1 MSVIVSRTHSEI
13 YMRAPER
20 RAAEE
25 EILVFTAKLNWN
37 THFEMIV
44 YYIARDGGQLGCPFL
59 SVFRTLMPA
68 LLCPHSS
75 LPPLR
80 MSQEIKAQNLCY
92 WFLMAGLPV
101 LKERKWKPRTF
112 WTRSPS
118 PWSFWILN
126 QTVLNMKKLIERG
139 PFPCRSTTRDQPPAR
154 PSV

>member
-80 MSQEIKAQNLCY
+80 M
-92 WFLMAGLPV
+92 
-101 LKERKWKPRTF
+101 KPRNQRTESVLLVSRGR
-112 WTRSPS
+112 TSSSKGKKIEPS
-118 PWSFWILN
+118 GHAP
-126 QTVLNMKKLIERG
+126 QVPGVLGYLIRQ
-139 PFPCRSTTRDQPPAR
+139 F
-154 PSV
+154 